1 MRARRFCSSSAVRR
15 LRGFTFMELL
25 VVMVIIG
32 VLASIATVSMTARSR
47 ESNMRD
53 AVFQFIAMAK
63 EARRT
68 AISLRR
74 RVTFEFTQTTFRWC
88 TVDCTVANTPST
100 PQSRIYRMSNVKILQ
115 YTRAPVIRN
124 VPADTIIYV
133 AAGVKHYF
141 YFEPDGTMIGYTN
154 DTLPRGI
161 TLYFQHDQNAGL
173 RVRVPMLPL
182 VGNASVI
189 SSW

>member
-1 MRARRFCSSSAVRR
+1 MRDFCLSSAVRR

-47 ESNMRD
+47 ESDMRD

-88 TVDCTVANTPST
+88 TVDCSVANTPAT
-100 PQSRIYRMSNVKILQ
+100 PQSRLYRMRNVKVLQ

-124 VPADTIIYV
+124 VPADTSLVAV

>member
-1 MRARRFCSSSAVRR
+1 MRTSIFASRCAARPA
-15 LRGFTFMELL
+15 LGFTFMELL

-47 ESNMRD
+47 DSDMRD

-88 TVDCTVANTPST
+88 TVDCTVANTPAT
-100 PQSRIYRMSNVKILQ
+100 PQSRIYRMRNVKVLQ
-115 YTRAPVIRN
+115 YTRAPVIRD
-124 VPADTIIYV
+124 VPADTMVAV
-133 AAGVKHYF
+133 AAGATHRF
-141 YFEPDGTMIGYTN
+141 YFEPDGTLIGYTD

-189 SSW
+189 PSW

>member
-1 MRARRFCSSSAVRR
+1 MRAPTPAPAARPRGM
-15 LRGFTFMELL
+15 RGFTFMELM

-32 VLASIATVSMTARSR
+32 VLAAVATVSMTARSR
-47 ESNMRD
+47 ESEMRD
-53 AVFQFIAMAK
+53 AVMQFIAMTK
-63 EARRT
+63 DARRT

-88 TVDCTVANTPST
+88 TVDCTVANTPAT
-100 PQSRIYRMSNVKILQ
+100 PQSRIFRMRNVKVLQ

-124 VPADTIIYV
+124 VPAEAIIAV
-133 AAGVKHYF
+133 AAGVTHRF
-141 YFEPDGTMIGYTN
+141 YFEPDGTMIGYTD

-173 RVRVPMLPL
+173 RMRVPVLPL
-182 VGNASVI
+182 VGNASI
-189 SSW
+189 IPAW